1 VRTSDTPYRW
11 TVKPVAL
18 AEIANVEKKMPADF
32 IRDDGHGI
40 SAAARRYLQPLIRGE
55 APPPYGR
62 DGIPKYVA
70 LRNVVVPKQLPE
82 FIG

>member
-1 VRTSDTPYRW
+1 
-11 TVKPVAL
+11 
-18 AEIANVEKKMPADF
+18 MPADF
-32 IRDDGHGI
+32 IRDDGYGI
-40 SAAARRYLQPLIRGE
+40 SPAARRYLQPLIRGE

-70 LRNVVVPKQLPE
+70 LKNVVVPKQLPE